1 MTKREWQLAIPLL
14 LGFGLCLAG
23 FLHGQ
28 QLADRSDGISAL
40 RVFKTAEQGERVAVI
55 ANNALHVLDGQGHRV
70 ARQDLKT
77 LGLTESPNDM
87 DWTVDAQQR
96 VEAWF
101 FDDSTVPRVLRCA
114 WSTEKLQLVDCRN
127 AMAGPQ
133 LKTSA
138 HSRAVHLAV
147 DRSGQRVFIA
157 DANGDRVQVFDLD
170 GKALTSTDPQ
180 AVPLYF
186 PNRLRYLGDD
196 TLVVADNDHRRLAW
210 VRVTPGQPAQLGRT
224 LRSADHAEARPG
236 RGKVTD
242 AAFGPDGTVWMLAMK
257 QGQKDGD
264 VLVFDAKQR
273 PVARAALDEAA
284 DPIAIDALADNT
296 ALATDFSLIKLH
308 HIDAQGRNLG
318 AFGDTAFRGEM
329 GLLQERVRSGAL
341 WKTGAM
347 VGGGAVIVLGLVL
360 GWLFGEKP
368 KQPGQFDKQAKAEL
382 AGLAGVGGF
391 GRGDAT
397 LRYPLVLQQTP
408 AYRKAAR
415 THVMVLCGVMVL
427 MAAVAVW
434 TSMSVVMPLLQLGDL
449 EKLLKNWRIV
459 SIVLLGIIV
468 PCVSIWWVCR
478 ELLQPAEL
486 RVTENRLGWVKGGAV
501 VCAAPVKEVY
511 ASTNALLMGY
521 KLVRFRM
528 LTRGTKAGEA
538 MFDMDVFNRAV
549 LARLPPDNLVSDQA
563 LAWLAFKNR
572 PLLQRVLLCALV
584 AIGVLVALYPKFR

>member
-14 LGFGLCLAG
+14 LSFGLCLAG

-70 ARQDLKT
+70 ARQDLKS

-87 DWTVDAQQR
+87 DWTVDDQQR

-114 WSTEKLQLVDCRN
+114 WSTEKVQLVDCRD

-133 LKTSA
+133 LKASPN
-138 HSRAVHLAV
+138 SRAVHLAV

-157 DANGDRVQVFDLD
+157 DANGDRVQVFDLA
-170 GKALTSTDPQ
+170 GKALASTDPQ

-186 PNRLRYLGDD
+186 PNRLRYLGGD

-224 LRSADHAEARPG
+224 LRSADHTEVRPG

-264 VLVFDAKQR
+264 VLVFDARQR
-273 PVARAALDEAA
+273 PVARAALEDGA
-284 DPIAIDALADNT
+284 DPLVIDALGDNT
-296 ALATDFSLIKLH
+296 AVVGDFSLIKLH
-308 HIDAQGRNLG
+308 HVDAQGRNLG
-318 AFGDTAFRGEM
+318 EFGDTAFRGE
-329 GLLQERVRSGAL
+329 LKSLRERMRSGAL

-347 VGGGAVIVLGLVL
+347 VCGGVVIVLGLVL
-360 GWLFGEKP
+360 GLLFGEKP
-368 KQPGQFDKQAKAEL
+368 KRPGQFDSQAKAALAEL
-382 AGLAGVGGF
+382 SGQGKV
-391 GRGDAT
+391 DAT
-397 LRYPLVLQQTP
+397 LRYPLVLQQTA
-408 AYRKAAR
+408 AYRKAVR
-415 THVMVLCGVMVL
+415 IQVW
-427 MAAVAVW
+427 VAV
-434 TSMSVVMPLLQLGDL
+434 VVLALPVVVVLTTLPTLMPWLSLGDL
-449 EKLLKNWRIV
+449 EKMRQNWRLASV
-459 SIVLLGIIV
+459 ALLGITA
-468 PCVSIWWVCR
+468 PCVSLWWVWR
-478 ELLQPAEL
+478 ELWQGAEL
-486 RVTENRLGWVKGGAV
+486 RVTEKRLGWIKGGEV
-501 VCAAPVKEVY
+501 VCVAPLKEVH
-511 ASTNALLMGY
+511 ASTNALLMGH
-521 KLVRFRM
+521 KLIRFRM
-528 LTRGTKAGEA
+528 FTRSAKAGEA
-538 MFDMDVFNRAV
+538 MFDMDLFNRAV

-572 PLLQRVLLCALV
+572 PLVQRVLLCALV
-584 AIGVLVALYPKFR
+584 AIGVLVTFYPKFR

>member
-14 LGFGLCLAG
+14 LSFGLCLAG

-28 QLADRSDGISAL
+28 HLADPSDGIAAL
-40 RVFKTAEQGERVAVI
+40 RVFKTAAQGERVAVI
-55 ANNALHVLDGQGHRV
+55 ANNALHVLDGQGQRV

-114 WSTEKLQLVDCRN
+114 WSTEKVQLVDCRD

-133 LKTSA
+133 LKASA
-138 HSRAVHLAV
+138 RSRAVHLAV
-147 DRSGQRVFIA
+147 DRTGQRVFIA
-157 DANGDRVQVFDLD
+157 DANGDRVQVFDLA
-170 GKALTSTDPQ
+170 GKALSSTDPQ

-210 VRVTPGQPAQLGRT
+210 VRVPPGQPAQLGRT
-224 LRSADHAEARPG
+224 LRSADHGEARPG

-273 PVARAALDEAA
+273 PVARAALEDGA
-284 DPIAIDALADNT
+284 DPLVIDALGDNT
-296 ALATDFSLIKLH
+296 ALVADYSLIKLH
-308 HIDAQGRNLG
+308 QVDAQGRNLG
-318 AFGDTAFRGEM
+318 EFGDTAFRGE
-329 GLLQERVRSGAL
+329 LKPLRERMRSGAQ

-347 VGGGAVIVLGLVL
+347 VGGGAIIVLGLAL
-360 GWLFGEKP
+360 GLLFGEKP
-368 KQPGQFDKQAKAEL
+368 KRPGQFDSQAK
-382 AGLAGVGGF
+382 AGLAGLGKG
-391 GRGDAT
+391 AST
-397 LRYPLVLQQTP
+397 LRYPLVLQQTA

-415 THVMVLCGVMVL
+415 TYALVLCVVMVLIVS
-427 MAAVAVW
+427 VAV
-434 TSMSVVMPLLQLGDL
+434 SAAMSVVVPLLKLDDL
-449 EKLLKNWRIV
+449 DKLLKNWRIA
-459 SIVLLGIIV
+459 SIVLLGITV
-468 PCVSIWWVCR
+468 PCASIWWVCR

-486 RVTENRLGWVKGGAV
+486 RVTENRLGWVKSGGV
-501 VCAAPVKEVY
+501 VCVAPLKEVH

-521 KLVRFRM
+521 TLVRFRM
-528 LTRGTKAGEA
+528 FTRGTKASEA
-538 MFDMDVFNRAV
+538 MFDMDVFSRAV
-549 LARLPPDNLVSDQA
+549 LARLPPDNLVGDQT

-572 PLLQRVLLCALV
+572 PLAQRLLLC
-584 AIGVLVALYPKFR
+584 VLFTIPLMVTFYSKFR